1 MHKALVY
8 DTPVNIDTLRISTE
22 RDITQNKV
30 VYLEFKDGMAL
41 SSDELLEADEVFKD
55 ILVDAWYSIYGN
67 ER

>member
-1 MHKALVY
+1 
-8 DTPVNIDTLRISTE
+8 
-22 RDITQNKV
+22 V

-41 SSDELLEADEVFKD
+41 SYDELLEADEVFKD